1 MDVWKTDVR
10 EIAKKKPPTYIF
22 TLVLV
27 VAAFGS
33 GFYIGGEQ
41 NVQLPSPLSVFT
53 ENNALAP
60 RDVDFTPLWKAWNII
75 ESKYVPASTTDTI
88 TNEERVYGAIQGLA
102 KSLGDP
108 YTVFL
113 PPQEA
118 SIFEEDISGNFGGV
132 GIEIGIRGSILT
144 VIAPLKGTPADKA
157 GIQTGD
163 KILEIDG
170 ESAEGITVEAAV
182 VKIRGESGTPVALT
196 IGREGEAEFLT
207 ISIVRSI
214 IEIPTIET
222 ELRGDTIFVIRLFNF
237 SAISPGLF
245 RGALRE
251 FVEAGTD
258 KLILDLRG
266 NPGGFLE
273 AAIDMASWFLPTGE
287 VVVTEDFG
295 EDIKERVHRS
305 KGYNVFDESLKMVV
319 LVNQGSASASEILAG
334 ALKEHGVATIIGTQT
349 FGKGSVQEL
358 LDVTE
363 NTSLK
368 VTIARWLT
376 PNGTSISDGGLTPDI
391 LVEIEQEDIEELQDP
406 QLDRAVEFLLKQ

>member
-1 MDVWKTDVR
+1 MDVWKADVR

-22 TLVLV
+22 TLILV

-41 NVQLPSPLSVFT
+41 NGQLPYPVSVFT
-53 ENNALAP
+53 ENNILAP
-60 RDVDFTPLWKAWNII
+60 SDVDFTPLWKAWNII
-75 ESKYVPASTTDTI
+75 ESKYVPASTTDTV
-88 TNEERVYGAIQGLA
+88 TDEEKVYGAIQGLA

-113 PPQEA
+113 PPKEA

-132 GIEIGIRGSILT
+132 GMEIGIRDNTLT
-144 VIAPLKGTPADKA
+144 VIAPLKGTPAERA
-157 GIQTGD
+157 GIKTGD

-170 ESAEGITVEAAV
+170 ESARGITIEAAV
-182 VKIRGESGTPVALT
+182 SKIRGESGTSVTLT
-196 IGREGEAEFLT
+196 IEREGEAELLT
-207 ISIVRSI
+207 ISVVRGI

-222 ELRGDTIFVIRLFNF
+222 ELREDNIFVIRLFNF

-251 FVEAGTD
+251 FVEADTD

-295 EDIKERVHRS
+295 GDIKERVHRS
-305 KGYNVFDESLKMVV
+305 KGYNVFDERLRMVV

-334 ALKEHGVATIIGTQT
+334 ALKEHDIATIIGTQT

-376 PNGTSISDGGLTPDI
+376 PDGISISDGGLTPDI
-391 LVEIEQEDIEELQDP
+391 VVEVEQEDTEQLRDP
-406 QLDRAVEFLLKQ
+406 QLDRAVKFLLEK